1 MDSRI
6 NHKNI
11 VTKKNRLSN
20 LFYVRQA
27 VASATFFITDPISEE
42 PVSQDPIGIWLSD
55 FYEILNFSKNRI
67 VYADKRIKMNCDF
80 C

>member
-1 MDSRI
+1 MRKAKEQWHSYFEFHCSI
-6 NHKNI
+6 F
-11 VTKKNRLSN
+11 V
-20 LFYVRQA
+20 
-27 VASATFFITDPISEE
+27 FITDPISEE

>member
-1 MDSRI
+1 MDSGI

-27 VASATFFITDPISEE
+27 VASATFFMQFISISTSEE
-42 PVSQDPIGIWLSD
+42 RAVLIGRW
-55 FYEILNFSKNRI
+55 
-67 VYADKRIKMNCDF
+67 
-80 C
+80 